1 MKDVVVTLKERLSV
15 LKQTLVE
22 LQNTISQLPLLKSEI
37 KRGEKALALLD
48 VEEGKTRR
56 KSIKRRARKVVRRRG
71 RKPGPKKGTKYG
83 KRKAKKT
90 RKSKGPK
97 LSKNG
102 KRMGR
107 PPKVATAAPVV
118 PPKAA

>member
-1 MKDVVVTLKERLSV
+1 MKDVISTLKEKLAALTQTVIDLKEAISRLPA
-15 LKQTLVE
+15 T
-22 LQNTISQLPLLKSEI
+22 KSEI
-37 KRGEKALALLD
+37 KRVEKAIVLL
-48 VEEGKTRR
+48 EGG
-56 KSIKRRARKVVRRRG
+56 KVVRHRRSYKRRG

-83 KRKAKKT
+83 KRRAK
-90 RKSKGPK
+90 KSKGPK

-107 PPKVATAAPVV
+107 PPKAETAAPVA